1 MTIKFSDTKELKWH
15 IVIDQLIN
23 TSGGENI
30 WIIQVTEKVCKYGL
44 CEL

>member
-15 IVIDQLIN
+15 IVIN